1 MHVLVCV
8 ESESM
13 CERKYHQRRF
23 GVCACA
29 TAGLSVAWH
38 PHAVVHLN
46 GCASEH
52 LRVAMLWTLW
62 SPLAR

>member
-1 MHVLVCV
+1 MPCMLCDCEPECENFQRDYPRVYPSKAYWCTCV

-29 TAGLSVAWH
+29 TAG
-38 PHAVVHLN
+38 
-46 GCASEH
+46 
-52 LRVAMLWTLW
+52 
-62 SPLAR
+62 